1 MTTIKYELPKESFVR
16 IAIYDLMGHKV
27 RDLVNQNQNAGY
39 QTVIWNATDN
49 YGRKVSSGYYIYI
62 MDTEGFHKTQKMILL
77 K

>member
-1 MTTIKYELPKESFVR
+1 
-16 IAIYDLMGHKV
+16 MGHKV